1 MRAGNI
7 LYGLVFLAGVG
18 VYAAMLLW
26 TLPAITE
33 AAGGLMPFDMRPYGY
48 THTEAVN
55 FLAALTPDG
64 LALYLGPQAW
74 LDRAYPALLGLFL
87 AWSFLRLG
95 PGTLLRVVLVVA
107 ALAGA
112 GFDYLENMRVHA
124 MLLAG
129 PQGTTETMAQA
140 ASLATVL
147 KSGLVTFCLT
157 ALLLLVLWRGWRR
170 LRGVS

>member
-7 LYGLVFLAGVG
+7 LYGLVFLAGAG

-33 AAGGLMPFDMRPYGY
+33 AAGGLMPFDMRPFGY

-55 FLAALTPDG
+55 FLAALTPEG
-64 LALYLGPQAW
+64 LSLYLGPQAW
-74 LDRAYPALLGLFL
+74 LDRAYPALLGL
-87 AWSFLRLG
+87 
-95 PGTLLRVVLVVA
+95 GTLPRVVLVVA

-112 GFDYLENMRVHA
+112 GLDYFENARVHA

>member
-7 LYGLVFLAGVG
+7 LYGLVFLAGAG

-33 AAGGLMPFDMRPYGY
+33 AAGGLMPFDMRPFGY
-48 THTEAVN
+48 THTEALN

-95 PGTLLRVVLVVA
+95 PERCRVW
-107 ALAGA
+107 
-112 GFDYLENMRVHA
+112 FW
-124 MLLAG
+124 
-129 PQGTTETMAQA
+129 
-140 ASLATVL
+140 S
-147 KSGLVTFCLT
+147 
-157 ALLLLVLWRGWRR
+157 WRR
-170 LRGVS
+170 WLGPGSTIWRTCASATCCWPDPREPPRRWHRRRRWRLC